1 MKIAVFGLGFMG
13 STHIKALQSVPEAEL
28 TAVLSD
34 VPQKLTGDLSSI
46 QGNLGGPG
54 EKFDFSQIAKYRNVP
69 DALAD
74 PDIEAVDLCL
84 PTYLHT
90 EVAIQALRAGKHVLV
105 EKPMALTGA
114 AAEQMMEEAHK
125 AGKILMTAQVLRF
138 FPTYRALVSRVH
150 SNELGPVRSML
161 FRRRC
166 AAPAWSMWLPKK
178 ELSGGGVFDLLIHDV
193 DIMLQAFGV
202 PEAVSAVGHEDML
215 NGIDWIEARFHYP
228 GLDSVIVTGG
238 WHHLKAY
245 PFSMEYTAIFERGTL
260 DYSSAGKLP
269 TLYTAG
275 GVEEE
280 LALPD
285 QDGFVEELRYFVNC
299 CAAGRQPVEC
309 PPEESAA
316 AVKLT
321 RLMAEARTYKGEKVP
336 CKL

>member
-1 MKIAVFGLGFMG
+1 MG
-13 STHIKALQSVPEAEL
+13 STHLKALQSVPGAEL

-54 EKFDFSQIAKYRNVP
+54 EKFDFSRIAKYRNVP

-90 EVAIQALRAGKHVLV
+90 EVAIKALRAGKHVLV
-105 EKPMALTGA
+105 EKPMALTGEA
-114 AAEQMMEEAHK
+114 AGEMIEEARK
-125 AGKILMTAQVLRF
+125 AGRILMTAQVLRF
-138 FPTYRALVSRVH
+138 FPEFQALVSRVR

-193 DIMLQAFGV
+193 DILLQAFG
-202 PEAVSAVGHEDML
+202 PPDAVSAVGHEDML
-215 NGIDWIEARFHYP
+215 KGVDWIEARFHYP
-228 GLDSVIVTGG
+228 GLDSVIITGG
-238 WHHLKAY
+238 WHHLKAF
-245 PFSMEYTAIFERGTL
+245 PFSMEYTAVFEEGTL
-260 DYSSAGKLP
+260 DYTSAGKPP
-269 TLYTAG
+269 TLYSAAG
-275 GVEEE
+275 VKEE
-280 LALPD
+280 LVLSGR
-285 QDGFVEELRYFVNC
+285 DGFIEELSYFVDC
-299 CAAGRQPVEC
+299 CAAGRQPELC

-321 RLMAEARTYKGEKVP
+321 RLMADARAYKGEKVP
-336 CKL
+336 CRI